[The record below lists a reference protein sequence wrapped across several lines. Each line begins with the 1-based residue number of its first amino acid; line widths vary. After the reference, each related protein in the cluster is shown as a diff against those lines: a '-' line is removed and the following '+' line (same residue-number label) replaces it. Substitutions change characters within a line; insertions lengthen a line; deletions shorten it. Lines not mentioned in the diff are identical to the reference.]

1 MEEAIAKRTYLRVSP
16 SKARLV
22 IDQIRGRDVDSALR
36 ILEFSNKR
44 VANDIQGV
52 LKSAIA
58 NAENNFGKDV
68 DTLYVSRATVDE
80 GSVMKRIQP
89 RARGR
94 SFRILKR
101 SSHVTVGV
109 SVKA

>member
-1 MEEAIAKRTYLRVSP
+1 MEAIAKRSYLRVSP
-16 SKARLV
+16 LKARLV
-22 IDQIRGRDVDSALR
+22 IDQIRGQDVEKALR
-36 ILEFSNKR
+36 ILQFSEKR
-44 VANDIQGV
+44 ISADVMEV

-58 NAENNFGKDV
+58 NAENNHGMDV
-68 DTLYVSRATVDE
+68 DTLYVSKATVDQ

-101 SSHVTVGV
+101 SSHIIVGV
-109 SVKA
+109 SARE

>member
-1 MEEAIAKRTYLRVSP
+1 MEAIAKRNYLRVSAI
-16 SKARLV
+16 KARLV
-22 IDQIRGRDVDSALR
+22 IDQIRGKDVDSALR
-36 ILEFSNKR
+36 ILEFSDKR

-58 NAENNFGKDV
+58 NAENNHGMDV

-80 GSVMKRIQP
+80 GSMMKRIQP

-109 SVKA
+109 SAKS

>member
-1 MEEAIAKRTYLRVSP
+1 MEAIAKRSYLRVSP
-16 SKARLV
+16 SKVRLV
-22 IDQIRGRDVDSALR
+22 IDQIRGHDVDSAMK
-36 ILEFSNKR
+36 ILNFSEKR
-44 VANDIQGV
+44 VAGEVRDV

-58 NAENNFGKDV
+58 NAENNYGMDV
-68 DTLYVSRATVDE
+68 DTLVVSRATVDQ

-101 SSHVTVGV
+101 TSHITVGLTA
-109 SVKA
+109 KG